1 MTGGSEGAVQTDVT
15 LPATGGAPYPGVL
28 TVPDGAEG
36 PLPALLMIYDVFGM
50 TDENRRVAREMAAE
64 GYVVLIPDPFA
75 RSAPRALCVMRTMR
89 TMARGAVEELDDIE
103 AARSWLA
110 DRPEVD
116 GDRIG
121 AVGFCMGGSFAL
133 MMARTGMYKVS
144 APFYS
149 SVLPDL
155 PRACPVVASFGGRD
169 RSTRGHGEKLTARLD
184 QLGEPHDIKTYPQ
197 AGHSFMTRT
206 GGVMGRLGPHM
217 PLHAEYHEPTA
228 EDAFRRITAFFREH
242 LAGPV

>member
-1 MTGGSEGAVQTDVT
+1 MQTDVT
-15 LPATGGAPYPGVL
+15 LTASGGTPYPGLL

-36 PLPALLMIYDVFGM
+36 PLPALVMIYEAFGM
-50 TDENRRVAREMAAE
+50 TDEMRRVARDLAAE
-64 GYVVLIPDPFA
+64 GYVVLIPDLFA
-75 RSAPRALCVMRTMR
+75 RSAPRALCVMRTLR
-89 TMARGAVEELDDIE
+89 TMSRGEGPELDDIE
-103 AARSWLA
+103 AARGWRA
-110 DRPEVD
+110 ERPEVD

-133 MMARTGMYKVS
+133 MMARTGLYKVS

-149 SVLPDL
+149 SALPDL
-155 PRACPVVASFGGRD
+155 PRACPGVASFGGRD
-169 RSTRGHGEKLTARLD
+169 RTTRGHADKLTARLD
-184 QLGEPHDIKTYPQ
+184 ELGEPHDIKVYPA

-206 GGVMGRLGPHM
+206 TGLAGRFGPYS

-242 LAGPV
+242 LAP